1 MTESN
6 HYEPTPEPRPQWQPG
21 NPVEASTPERWFE
34 PPPASASEPGDRR
47 PSRGLIGVVLA
58 TSMAGAILGGS
69 GTFLLL
75 RTAGA
80 LDPAVTPAPASPAT
94 AVSIRSESDAVV
106 SAVAAVGPSV
116 VTLVAKVATGQSV
129 GSGIVYDA
137 TGWVLTNKHVIGN
150 AKTVSV
156 RLQDGRTLIGSVYG
170 IDTLTDLA
178 IIRIGGATGLKAA
191 PMGSSADL
199 KVGQL
204 AIAIGS
210 PLGVDYPNSVTSG
223 IVSAL
228 GRDVTVTSDV
238 GLSGETDLHGLIQ
251 TDAAINSGNS
261 GGPLVDGSG
270 RVVGVTT
277 AVADTAQGIGF
288 AIPIDV
294 AKPIMQ
300 QALAGAALSR
310 PFIGISYVA
319 LDAGLATKNNLPLDH
334 GAWIHK
340 EDGNGASIDAVVT
353 DGPADQAGIKT
364 GDIIVAIEGQAIDSS
379 HSLEDVLVR
388 YAPGRI
394 VSIDLFRGNQQLT
407 VQVKL
412 GTRPAP
418 AT

>member
-1 MTESN
+1 MAESN
-6 HYEPTPEPRPQWQPG
+6 HYEPVPEPRPQWQPG
-21 NPVEASTPERWFE
+21 SQAEASTPERWFE
-34 PPPASASEPGDRR
+34 PSPAGQPDLPDRR

-75 RTAGA
+75 KTAGA
-80 LDPAVTPAPASPAT
+80 LDPASPAPASPVT

-106 SAVAAVGPSV
+106 GAVATVGPSV
-116 VTLVAKVATGQSV
+116 VTLVATLPTGQSV
-129 GSGIVYDA
+129 GSGIIYDA
-137 TGWVLTNKHVIGN
+137 TGWVLTNKHVVGG
-150 AKTVSV
+150 AKTVTV
-156 RLQDGRTLIGSVYG
+156 RTQDGRVLIGSIYG
-170 IDTLTDLA
+170 LDTLTDLA

-191 PMGSSADL
+191 PMGTSADL

-210 PLGVDYPNSVTSG
+210 PLGLDYPNSVTSG

-228 GRDVTVTSDV
+228 GRDVAITSDI
-238 GLSGETDLHGLIQ
+238 GLSGGTDLHGLIQ
-251 TDAAINSGNS
+251 TDAAISSGNS
-261 GGPLVDGSG
+261 GGPLVDATG
-270 RVVGVTT
+270 RVIGVTT

-300 QALAGAALSR
+300 QALAGAVLSR

-319 LDAGLATKNNLPLDH
+319 IDAGLATKNNLPVDQ
-334 GAWIHK
+334 GAWVHK

-364 GDIIVAIEGQAIDSS
+364 GDIIVAIEGQPVDAG
-379 HSLEDVLVR
+379 HSLEDALVR
-388 YAPGRI
+388 FAPGRT
-394 VSIDLFRGNQQLT
+394 VSIDLIRGTVHLT
-407 VQVKL
+407 VQVNL
-412 GTRPAP
+412 GTRPP
-418 AT
+418 AAT